1 MSNVV
6 KIDTLDKYKTFING
20 EMNIKPKVLIHAC
33 CAPCSSEVLK
43 ELSSVCDITIYY
55 YNPNTY
61 PYEEYVKRF
70 NEFQKLP
77 DSFNIINETYNEKEF
92 IDHVGNV
99 EGLKEGSVR
108 CYKCY
113 ELRLKQTAKKAKELN
128 FDYYTTTL
136 SISPYKN
143 SKWINEIG
151 NRYAKEFGV
160 EFLYSDFK
168 KNDGY
173 KKSIILSK
181 EYDLYRQ
188 DYCGC
193 RFSIEE
199 LKDRVNKKD
208 RFFMKQ

>member
-6 KIDTLDKYKTFING
+6 KIDTLDKYKIFING

-92 IDHVGNV
+92 VNYIGNV

-113 ELRLKQTAKKAKELN
+113 DLRLKQTAKKAKELN

>member
-43 ELSSVCDITIYY
+43 ELNSVCDITIYY

-77 DSFNIINETYNEKEF
+77 DSFNIINETYDEKEF

-113 ELRLKQTAKKAKELN
+113 DLRLKQTAKKAKELN

-199 LKDRVNKKD
+199 LKDRISKKKD
-208 RFFMKQ
+208 

>member
-43 ELSSVCDITIYY
+43 ELNSVCDITIYY

-92 IDHVGNV
+92 IDYVGNV

-113 ELRLKQTAKKAKELN
+113 DLRLKQTAKKAKELN

-199 LKDRVNKKD
+199 LKDRLNKKKD
-208 RFFMKQ
+208 

>member
-77 DSFNIINETYNEKEF
+77 DSFNIINETYDEKEF
-92 IDHVGNV
+92 IDYIGNV
-99 EGLKEGSVR
+99 KGLEEGSVR

-113 ELRLKQTAKKAKELN
+113 DLRLKQTAKKAKELN

-173 KKSIILSK
+173 KKSIVLSK

-188 DYCGC
+188 EYCGC
-193 RFSIEE
+193 RFSMGE
-199 LKDRVNKKD
+199 LKERMSKKKD
-208 RFFMKQ
+208 